1 MNYIEYGLSC
11 IFASAKG
18 RDAKLFT
25 KSPAFAQHPTATIA
39 LSCLEAGLSG
49 SQMHK
54 ELSAEG
60 AGRFPTLQW
69 PEASAETKQYLL
81 ISEDPDAPLP
91 NPIIHGIYYGI
102 PSSATGVSNVDF
114 EETEEPHTLKGGFKY
129 GKNRRGNVYI
139 PPRPLL
145 GHGPHRY
152 FFTLIALNE
161 AIDASKLSELPTADE
176 MAVAIDGK
184 VLGWGEWI
192 GVYERK
198 WQ

>member
-1 MNYIEYGLSC
+1 MNYIEYGLSRV
-11 IFASAKG
+11 FASAKG
-18 RDAKLFT
+18 RDARLFT
-25 KSPAFAQHPTATIA
+25 KGPAFAQHQKATIA
-39 LSCLEAGLSG
+39 LSCPEIGPSG
-49 SQMHK
+49 SQMPK

-60 AGRFPTLQW
+60 AGHFPTLQW

-91 NPIIHGIYYGI
+91 SPIIHGLYYGI
-102 PSSATGVSNVDF
+102 PPTATGLSNADL
-114 EETEEPHTLKGGFKY
+114 EAAKEPYTLKSGFKY
-129 GKNRRGNVYI
+129 GKNRRGTVYI

-161 AIDASKLSELPTADE
+161 PIDTSKLSAVPTAEE
-176 MAVAIDGK
+176 MAGAIEGK
-184 VLGWGEWI
+184 VVGWGEWI

-198 WQ
+198 WD